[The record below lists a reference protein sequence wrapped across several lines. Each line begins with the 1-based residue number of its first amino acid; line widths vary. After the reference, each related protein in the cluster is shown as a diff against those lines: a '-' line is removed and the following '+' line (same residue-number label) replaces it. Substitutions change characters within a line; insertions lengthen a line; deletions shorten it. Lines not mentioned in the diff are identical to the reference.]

1 MHFKFVYHRRSTW
14 KVKMCVMHRFCVVCY
29 CLCLLC
35 PQYRSD
41 EDASRNHLSNSTQ
54 TGASKPRDQHVKNVS
69 LHHIHKHDNIET
81 YGNNSLREGL
91 YFARKVFQKFGNED
105 ELTIL
110 SFKKLLDDLKIFSS
124 EQNNSHVH
132 HDHINNNE
140 NHDHN
145 DVQHSSEPKTEHN
158 HDIVNHKHDEDADK
172 TAVDAHEHEDHSGIF
187 PNGSTTI
194 KTVPHESE
202 RHDDIQ
208 GEMVKRDV
216 TTHHEGDHMDCLD
229 SRKLL
234 DIYHLE
240 NKKSLTLE
248 QFLHISPAVI
258 YQLDNPGCQ
267 ATGHRATGHPAHSMD
282 VIGFS
287 EIPAAVWGYST
298 LAVVIISLV
307 GLLGVAVIPIMQ
319 KVFYNH
325 MLQFLI
331 ALAVGTLTG
340 DALLHLLPHAI
351 IGHRLHNHDN
361 HGAEENGLNSEDIH
375 KTAAFKGLCGLAGM
389 FFFFVMERILTIVTD
404 IKRKRKLNTRRT
416 LSSKQKTVCK
426 DDRSHIAKK
435 LSAYDEPDYQSCEE
449 MVMVVHPNKS
459 LKGFA
464 DETHHKVFHTN
475 HDSCRP
481 KEDEQSP
488 SNPKSAEEEGM
499 LSSLP
504 HSHSGHSHHGHCEML
519 SNSVAS
525 IAWMVILGD
534 GIHNFSDGL
543 AIGAAFA
550 NSITGG
556 FSTAVAVFCHELP
569 HEIGDFAVLL
579 RAGMSVKQA
588 VVYNCVSSLLC
599 FVGMLIGVA
608 IGNIHEASEW
618 IFACVAGMFIYIA
631 TVDMLP
637 EMTSVDT
644 KQGEHPFCHLFLQC
658 FGMLLGAGIMLLIA
672 FYEDDLLTVLGG

>member
-1 MHFKFVYHRRSTW
+1 
-14 KVKMCVMHRFCVVCY
+14 MCVMHRLCVVCFF
-29 CLCLLC
+29 LCFLF
-35 PQYRSD
+35 PSSRSD
-41 EDASRNHLSNSTQ
+41 DDHLSNSTQ
-54 TGASKPRDQHVKNVS
+54 RNIWKPRDQHVKNVR
-69 LHHIHKHDNIET
+69 LHHEHIHDGIET
-81 YGNNSLREGL
+81 QGNDSLEHGV
-91 YFARKVFQKFGNED
+91 YFVKKIFEKFGKED
-105 ELTIL
+105 ELTIAGL
-110 SFKKLLDDLKIFSS
+110 KKLFHELKLLASDI
-124 EQNNSHVH
+124 NNV
-132 HDHINNNE
+132 HDHHNHGSE
-140 NHDHN
+140 SETHDHN
-145 DVQHSSEPKTEHN
+145 DEIIKHTSDKATEHKHDHKGDHN
-158 HDIVNHKHDEDADK
+158 HDHILDHNHGEELDTSTADHLKHAN
-172 TAVDAHEHEDHSGIF
+172 HSGKF
-187 PNGSTTI
+187 PNGSSLV
-194 KTVPHESE
+194 KTGPHENE
-202 RHDDIQ
+202 KQDHIQ
-208 GEMVKRDV
+208 GKLHKRAV
-216 TTHHEGDHMDCLD
+216 TSHLEKDHTDCLD
-229 SRKLL
+229 LKTLL
-234 DIYHLE
+234 DLYHLQDAKTF
-240 NKKSLTLE
+240 NVE
-248 QFLHISPAVI
+248 QFLHISPALI
-258 YQLDNPGCQ
+258 YQLDNPHCQ
-267 ATGHRATGHPAHSMD
+267 VVEDPAHEPN

-287 EIPAAVWGYST
+287 GIPAAVWGYST

-325 MLQFLI
+325 LLQFLI

-351 IGHRLHNHDN
+351 IGHRLHNHDS
-361 HGAEENGLNSEDIH
+361 HGTEGLHSEDIH
-375 KTAAFKGLCGLAGM
+375 KSAVFKGLCGLAGM

-404 IKRKRKLNTRRT
+404 IKRKRKQNTRKT
-416 LSSKQKTVCK
+416 LSPKHKTVCK

-464 DETHHKVFHTN
+464 DETHHNVFHTS
-475 HDSCRP
+475 HDGCRP
-481 KEDEQSP
+481 QEEEHSH
-488 SNPKSAEEEGM
+488 SSPKSAEEEGM
-499 LSSLP
+499 LSALP
-504 HSHSGHSHHGHCEML
+504 HSHSGHSHHRHCEML
-519 SNSVAS
+519 NSSVAS

-608 IGNIHEASEW
+608 IGNISEASEW
-618 IFACVAGMFIYIA
+618 IFACVGGMFVYIA

-658 FGMLLGAGIMLLIA
+658 FGMLLGAGIMLVIA
-672 FYEDDLLTVLGG
+672 FYEEELLVVLGG